1 MSVNFQTLKVKHSMA
16 FNGASTGCH
25 NTIPM
30 SDHETQLGFGDGQ
43 NPKKPYRSTGE
54 NQEQVCTT
62 LLTWLFKPS
71 CKCRVV
77 RLYDSTS
84 INFRDK
90 RNNTSPTFLQVK
102 LNPPN
107 HLSYSA
113 IQSTF
118 FTTLMIPLSN
128 FRLFAFA
135 YTQYRKVFSVELSS
149 LDLGVCMHIVPD
161 HAVAFKTVD

>member
-16 FNGASTGCH
+16 F
-25 NTIPM
+25 M
-30 SDHETQLGFGDGQ
+30 SDHEAQLGFGDGQ
-43 NPKKPYRSTGE
+43 NPKNPYRSTGE

-118 FTTLMIPLSN
+118 FTTLI
-128 FRLFAFA
+128 R
-135 YTQYRKVFSVELSS
+135 YRCQISVCLPSPTHNIEKYL
-149 LDLGVCMHIVPD
+149 V
-161 HAVAFKTVD
+161 